1 MSEYPSVTG
10 KRLIKKL
17 IRIGYIYCR
26 KKGSHVS
33 LRHPENPLIVPVVPD
48 ITKDLK
54 KGTLEGIKKQL
65 RLSRKEFIEI
75 LRDC

>member
-10 KRLIKKL
+10 KRLIKAL
-17 IRIGYIYCR
+17 LRLGYIISGQE
-26 KKGSHVS
+26 GSHFS
-33 LRHPENPLIVPVVPD
+33 LRHPQNPFIIAVVPN

-65 RLSRKEFIEI
+65 KLKRKEFLEI

>member
-10 KRLIKKL
+10 KKLIKAL
-17 IRIGYIYCR
+17 TCIGYIKVR
-26 KKGSHVS
+26 RDGSHVS
-33 LRHPENPLIVPVVPD
+33 LRHPDNPLVVTVIPD

-54 KGTLEGIKKQL
+54 KGLLEGIKRQL
-65 RLSRKEFIEI
+65 KLSRKEFIEI

>member
-10 KRLIKKL
+10 KKLIKAL
-17 IRIGYIYCR
+17 IHIGYIKVR
-26 KKGSHVS
+26 QDGSHVS
-33 LRHPENPLIVPVVPD
+33 LRHPDNPSIVPVIPN

-54 KGTLEGIKKQL
+54 KGLLEGIKRQL
-65 RLSRKEFIEI
+65 KLSREEFIEI